1 MILKENLL
9 ENKKGRKNMAFIIVI
24 ALIIYFINIA
34 WTWKSLGEIE
44 KSQKVIFIIVG
55 LLILFIITLITFN
68 ISTRNIQYQHQG
80 ETQLIRNV
88 LVAIFTGINGIIIMP
103 QLAKILEKAKNGDLE
118 KNQIRNRIILW
129 IIVLIIC
136 IIFECGY
143 MESTQQGIV
152 NIQHSLQNSN

>member
-1 MILKENLL
+1 
-9 ENKKGRKNMAFIIVI
+9 MAFIIVI

-34 WTWKSLGEIE
+34 WTWKSLEEIE
-44 KSQKVIFIIVG
+44 KSRKVIFIIVG

-80 ETQLIRNV
+80 QTQLIRNV
-88 LVAIFTGINGIIIMP
+88 LVAIFTGINGTIIMP

-152 NIQHSLQNSN
+152 NIQHSLQNSNQNL

>member
-1 MILKENLL
+1 
-9 ENKKGRKNMAFIIVI
+9 MAFIIVI

-34 WTWKSLGEIE
+34 WTWKSLEEIE
-44 KSQKVIFIIVG
+44 KSRKVIFIIVG

-68 ISTRNIQYQHQG
+68 ISTKNVAYQHQG
-80 ETQLIRNV
+80 QTQLIRNV

-143 MESTQQGIV
+143 MESTQKGIV

>member
-1 MILKENLL
+1 
-9 ENKKGRKNMAFIIVI
+9 MAFIIVI

-68 ISTRNIQYQHQG
+68 ISAKNIPYQHQE
-80 ETQLIRNV
+80 ETNTIRNL
-88 LVAIFTGINGIIIMP
+88 LVSIFTGINGIIIMP

-129 IIVLIIC
+129 IAILVIC
-136 IIFECGY
+136 LIFECGY
-143 MESTQQGIV
+143 MKDTQQGIV
-152 NIQHSLQNSN
+152 NIQHGLETN